1 MEERGKFA
9 LQKGTFM
16 DIICMLV
23 VVIIG
28 KAACDVTQRPSN
40 IYPWHW
46 SDSGEAAYFGY
57 CQWTIYR
64 VILI

>member
-23 VVIIG
+23 VVITG
-28 KAACDVTQRPSN
+28 KAACVML
-40 IYPWHW
+40 H
-46 SDSGEAAYFGY
+46 SDLRIF
-57 CQWTIYR
+57 
-64 VILI
+64 ILDIDLILGKRHISDIVSELFIELS